1 MTPAIRF
8 FEVQGNAAAF
18 REHTWMRD
26 GWNGGYITFDG
37 NDISVPAGGS
47 EAEFG
52 PYCLADGEYIFA
64 KNNILKEK
72 SILMNVFV
80 LLYNSGTDKEGIHSI
95 ELKGRTIVLMFED
108 KDDATRYCGLLEAQ
122 DFPLPTVEMI
132 NIEEIKDF
140 CIKLDYECKLVEKN
154 FVPKTAE
161 DRLLISPPQKNL
173 EVENWEEDKN
183 SNKDS
188 IDINTIKENL
198 EKLL

>member
-1 MTPAIRF
+1 MQI
-8 FEVQGNAAAF
+8 
-18 REHTWMRD
+18 
-26 GWNGGYITFDG
+26 
-37 NDISVPAGGS
+37 
-47 EAEFG
+47 
-52 PYCLADGEYIFA
+52 
-64 KNNILKEK
+64 
-72 SILMNVFV
+72 FV

-108 KDDATRYCGLLEAQ
+108 KDDAIRYCGLLEAQ

-132 NIEEIKDF
+132 NIDEIRDF

-161 DRLLISPPQKNL
+161 DRLLISPPQKNI
-173 EVENWEEDKN
+173 EVNDWTEETN
-183 SNKDS
+183 NKEQ

>member
-1 MTPAIRF
+1 
-8 FEVQGNAAAF
+8 
-18 REHTWMRD
+18 
-26 GWNGGYITFDG
+26 
-37 NDISVPAGGS
+37 
-47 EAEFG
+47 
-52 PYCLADGEYIFA
+52 
-64 KNNILKEK
+64 
-72 SILMNVFV
+72 MNVFV

-95 ELKGRTIVLMFED
+95 ELKGRTIVLMFEE

-132 NIEEIKDF
+132 DMEEIKDF
-140 CIKLDYECKLVEKN
+140 CIKLDYQYKLVEKN

-173 EVENWEEDKN
+173 GVEDWGEDN
-183 SNKDS
+183 NKEK